1 MDAIDEIVAELKSL
15 PPDKQQDVAD
25 YVHQL
30 KKSESKSR
38 REAFRDVTS
47 ALEPGEVDAMEKNI
61 NEACEQVD
69 HAGW

>member
-1 MDAIDEIVAELKSL
+1 MDAIDQIVAELKSL
-15 PPDKQQDVAD
+15 PPDKQKEVAE

-30 KKSESKSR
+30 KSTAPKNR
-38 REAFRDVTS
+38 REAFRDVIS
-47 ALEPGEVDAMEKNI
+47 ALEPGEVDEMEKHT